1 MQTTYGDDYKTWS
14 DKRQGARRKKQAE
27 RAVAKE
33 ESASAAAAE
42 GVAKSAIA
50 EESAEEYFY
59 FGAQAAATKED
70 MKKWCEAA
78 AEKAAAA
85 SATATTNDVKEMK
98 LHLQEALADAK
109 KMRGY
114 FLVQSTEIRQYA
126 KQMAEGI
133 ENMNDRLG
141 EMEDRI
147 NEMRQDLK
155 EQKLLLRAKAEEE
168 GKLAEVTKDLQR
180 LVLAF
185 GRNVDP
191 SKWLGA
197 ENNDELLVGL
207 DV

>member
-33 ESASAAAAE
+33 ESAAAAAAE

-133 ENMNDRLG
+133 ENMNARLDRA
-141 EMEDRI
+141 EEHM
-147 NEMRQDLK
+147 NELRQDLK

-180 LVLAF
+180 LVLAS

-197 ENNDELLVGL
+197 ETNDELRVGL

>member
-1 MQTTYGDDYKTWS
+1 MQTTYDDDYKTWG
-14 DKRQGARRKKQAE
+14 DKRRAQGRTNQAE
-27 RAVAKE
+27 RAAAKE

-168 GKLAEVTKDLQR
+168 SKLAEVTKYLQR
-180 LVLAF
+180 LVLGS

-197 ENNDELLVGL
+197 ETNDEL
-207 DV
+207 

>member
-1 MQTTYGDDYKTWS
+1 M
-14 DKRQGARRKKQAE
+14 
-27 RAVAKE
+27 
-33 ESASAAAAE
+33 
-42 GVAKSAIA
+42 A

-85 SATATTNDVKEMK
+85 AATATTNDVKELK

-109 KMRGY
+109 QMRAHLLHICMEDQQ
-114 FLVQSTEIRQYA
+114 FA
-126 KQMAEGI
+126 KQMAEGVK
-133 ENMNDRLG
+133 NMNDRL
-141 EMEDRI
+141 EKMENDI
-147 NEMRQDLK
+147 NEIRQDLK
-155 EQKLLLRAKAEEE
+155 EQKRAKAEEEEE

-185 GRNVDP
+185 GKNVDP

-197 ENNDELLVGL
+197 EQNTGA
-207 DV
+207 

>member
-1 MQTTYGDDYKTWS
+1 MQTTYDDDYKTWG
-14 DKRQGARRKKQAE
+14 DKRRAQGRTNQAE
-27 RAVAKE
+27 RAAAKE
-33 ESASAAAAE
+33 ESASAAAEE

-50 EESAEEYFY
+50 DESAEEYFY

-70 MKKWCEAA
+70 MKRWCEAA
-78 AEKAAAA
+78 AEKAAAKA
-85 SATATTNDVKEMK
+85 SMTNDVKEMQ

-109 KMRGY
+109 KMRAHS
-114 FLVQSTEIRQYA
+114 LIQNSEIRQYA

-141 EMEDRI
+141 EMEDHI

-168 GKLAEVTKDLQR
+168 SKLAEVTKYLQR
-180 LVLAF
+180 LVLAS

-197 ENNDELLVGL
+197 ETNDEL
-207 DV
+207 

>member
-1 MQTTYGDDYKTWS
+1 MQTTYDDDCTTWS
-14 DKRQGARRKKQAE
+14 GKRRAQGRKNQAE

-141 EMEDRI
+141 EMEGHI

-168 GKLAEVTKDLQR
+168 SKLALVTKDLQR

-191 SKWLGA
+191 SKWLG
-197 ENNDELLVGL
+197 EGKNDELLVGL

>member
-1 MQTTYGDDYKTWS
+1 MQTTYDDDSKTWS
-14 DKRQGARRKKQAE
+14 DKSRAQGRKNQAE

-78 AEKAAAA
+78 VEKAAAA

-109 KMRGY
+109 KMRAY
-114 FLVQSTEIRQYA
+114 FLTQSTEIRQYA

-133 ENMNDRLG
+133 ENMNDRL
-141 EMEDRI
+141 EKMENDI
-147 NEMRQDLK
+147 NEIRQDLK
-155 EQKLLLRAKAEEE
+155 EQKRAKAEEEE

-180 LVLAF
+180 LVLAS

-197 ENNDELLVGL
+197 ETNDELRVGL

>member
-1 MQTTYGDDYKTWS
+1 MQTTYDEDYKKW
-14 DKRQGARRKKQAE
+14 GEERRAKGRKNQAE
-27 RAVAKE
+27 RAAARE
-33 ESASAAAAE
+33 ESAAAE
-42 GVAKSAIA
+42 AAENSARAQIAAEDA
-50 EESAEEYFY
+50 EEQFY
-59 FGAQAAATKED
+59 FGAQRSATKED

-85 SATATTNDVKEMK
+85 SATATTNDVLEMK
-98 LHLQEALADAK
+98 RHLQEALADAK
-109 KMRGY
+109 KMRAY
-114 FLVQSTEIRQYA
+114 FLIQSTEIRQYA

-133 ENMNDRLG
+133 ENMNDRLK
-141 EMEDRI
+141 EMEDHI

-180 LVLAF
+180 LVLAS

-197 ENNDELLVGL
+197 ETNDELRVGL